1 MFKILFSIATA
12 FTVLFLSS
20 CSSVSKIE
28 AMKPEPDDAAPLV
41 YENLY
46 SYINMPI
53 NIKLKDIEN
62 KTNALLTDLIYEDN
76 NIDDDDIEMK
86 VWKLSPITITNNDG
100 KMKTVLPL
108 KVNAKYRYGI
118 KKLGVDLRDTK
129 EFNLNGV
136 VTLLSDVHLTNW
148 KVSTK
153 TKLENIDWNDTP
165 TMSILGKNMP
175 ITYLI
180 NPAINIFRSKIE
192 KKIDESIEKSMDF
205 KPNVLDALQ
214 KICTPFEMNTA
225 YQSWMRITPNEL
237 YTTEAKLIKENIAL
251 QMGLKCNMQTLI
263 GNQPASRF
271 DKDKIVLK
279 PVSKMP
285 EDVSANIV
293 AVSTYADASRIINK
307 NFAGQVFGSD
317 SKKVT
322 VQKVNIWHKS
332 GKMVIALDVLGAVNG
347 TIYLTGFPQYNA
359 ETKEIFFDQLDYALD
374 TKSKLMRSANWLAQG
389 LILKKIQK
397 TCRYS
402 ITQNIDEAK
411 KSMLQY
417 LNNFS
422 PMPGVYINGRI
433 ESIDFQK
440 IQLTNKGILAFVK
453 VSGNVNVNVDGLK

>member
-1 MFKILFSIATA
+1 MFKIIISFLAICLIFM
-12 FTVLFLSS
+12 LSS
-20 CSSVSKIE
+20 CATASKIE

-41 YENLY
+41 YENLF
-46 SYINMPI
+46 SYINIPI
-53 NIKLKDIEN
+53 LIKLKDIEN
-62 KTNALLTDLIYEDN
+62 KTNTLMNGLIYEDS
-76 NIDDDDIEMK
+76 NIDDDDIELK
-86 VWKLSPITITNNDG
+86 VWKLLPISITNADG
-100 KMKTVLPL
+100 KLKTVLPL

-118 KKLGVDLRDTK
+118 KKLGIDLRDTK

-153 TKLENIDWNDTP
+153 TKLENIEWSDTP

-180 NPAINIFRSKIE
+180 NPAVSVFRSKIE

-205 KPNVLDALQ
+205 KPNVLDALE
-214 KICTPFEMNTA
+214 KICTPFEMNA
-225 YQSWMRITPNEL
+225 AFQSWLRIVPSEL
-237 YTTEAKLIKENIAL
+237 YTTDSKLVKENISL

-263 GNQPASRF
+263 GNKPETRF

-279 PVSKMP
+279 PVTKMP
-285 EDVSANIV
+285 ADVSANIV
-293 AVSTYADASRIINK
+293 AVSNYADASRIITK

-332 GKMVIALDVLGAVNG
+332 GKMVVALDVLGSING
-347 TIYLTGFPQYNA
+347 TIYLIGFPQYNA

-374 TKSKLMRSANWLAQG
+374 TKSKLIRSANWLAQG

-397 TCRYS
+397 LCRYS
-402 ITQNIDEAK
+402 ITPNVDEAK

-422 PMPGVYINGRI
+422 PMPGVFVNGKI

-440 IQLTNKGILAFVK
+440 IQLSNKGILAFIK
-453 VSGNVNVNVDGLK
+453 INGIVNVNVDGLK